1 MQASGTYSIELLRG
15 NVQLNTKSIRV
26 IPGWFTLVPPA
37 LTIIIALIFRSVI
50 PALFLGVCVGAWG
63 VIGFTASGL
72 LLAAAST
79 FEIYIKN
86 SLTDSEHATVILFTL
101 MTSGMIGILA
111 RNGGI
116 SGLVQMLIKWTYTPR
131 RGMLCSA
138 GLGFAIYFDDY
149 ATTLL
154 VGKTMR
160 PITDR
165 LKISREKLAYIVD
178 STASP
183 LACIAFATTWVGFQ
197 ISLISNSIADLPELN
212 LTASSILISS
222 ISYSF
227 YPILAL
233 VFVIM
238 IAATGRDFGPMYHA
252 EKLARER
259 NEIGEL
265 DVALNLEQSGQTDS
279 DNGIPHRALNFFIPI
294 VVLMVTLLGGMVYT
308 GDGTTL
314 SEIIGSADVFRV
326 LLWASFAGAATAGLI
341 TIAQGILRLE
351 ETVQAWYSGVQTMLY
366 PMIILLLA
374 WSLSTITQELHT
386 ADFMISI
393 IGDSIMPALIPA
405 VVFIFAALIAFATG
419 SSFSTMGVMIP
430 LVLPLVWGLLQ
441 VNGQANPD
449 HFFIVYS
456 SVASVMAGA
465 VWGDHCSPISD
476 TTILSAMSSECGLIE
491 HVKTQLPYAICV
503 SAIAIIFGIIPSG
516 FGMPLWICL
525 LLSIGALWVLLRLLG
540 KSTDNKMVQRS

>member
-1 MQASGTYSIELLRG
+1 M
-15 NVQLNTKSIRV
+15 
-26 IPGWFTLVPPA
+26 PPA

-79 FEIYIKN
+79 FETYIKN

-111 RNGGI
+111 RNGGM
-116 SGLVQMLIKWTYTPR
+116 SGLVQMLSKWTYTPR

-138 GLGFAIYFDDY
+138 GQGFAIYFDVY

-178 STASP
+178 STAAP
-183 LACIAFATTWVGFQ
+183 LACIAVVTTWVGFQ
-197 ISLISNSIADLPELN
+197 MSLISSSITDLPELN

-238 IAATGRDFGPMYHA
+238 IAATGRDFGPMYDA

-259 NEIGEL
+259 IEIDDL
-265 DVALNLEQSGQTDS
+265 DVVINLEQSGQTDS
-279 DNGIPHRALNFFIPI
+279 DNNIPHRALNFFIPI
-294 VVLMVTLLGGMVYT
+294 AVLLLTLLGGLVYS
-308 GDGTTL
+308 GEGTTL
-314 SEIIGSADVFRV
+314 NEIIGSADAFKV
-326 LLWASFAGAATAGLI
+326 LMWASFAGAASAGLI
-341 TIAQGILRLE
+341 TLAQGILRLE

-386 ADFMISI
+386 ADFMVSI
-393 IGDSIMPALIPA
+393 IGDRIVPGLIAA
-405 VVFIFAALIAFATG
+405 VVFIFAALVAFATG

-441 VNGQANPD
+441 INGQANPD
-449 HFFIVYS
+449 RYFIVYS
-456 SVASVMAGA
+456 SVSSVMAGA
-465 VWGDHCSPISD
+465 VWGDHCSSISD
-476 TTILSAMSSECGLIE
+476 TTILSSMSSECGLIE
-491 HVKTQLPYAICV
+491 HVKTQLPYALCV

-516 FGMPLWICL
+516 FAMPLWLCL
-525 LLSIGALWVLLRLLG
+525 LISIGALWVLLRLFG
-540 KSTDNKMVQRS
+540 KSTDNKKVQLSSN